1 MEILSLLSGVNCIFL
16 LICFLHS
23 VECLVDCDGGKGKK
37 KKNNKFRPCE
47 KLIQSNNVKSLFLIG
62 RKRMQIAK
70 LFGVV
75 FLFLLLFGSGDMAN
89 GNS

>member
-1 MEILSLLSGVNCIFL
+1 MEEKV
-16 LICFLHS
+16 
-23 VECLVDCDGGKGKK
+23 KK
-37 KKNNKFRPCE
+37 KKIRPCE

-75 FLFLLLFGSGDMAN
+75 FLFFTFVW
-89 GNS
+89 